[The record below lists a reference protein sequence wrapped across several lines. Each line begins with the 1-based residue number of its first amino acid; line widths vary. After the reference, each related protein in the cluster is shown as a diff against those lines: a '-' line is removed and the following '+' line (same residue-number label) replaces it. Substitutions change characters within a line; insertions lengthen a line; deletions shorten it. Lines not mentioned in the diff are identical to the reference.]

1 MTARL
6 KQLYSK
12 EVAGKLLK
20 QLAAK
25 NLFAVPRLSKIVL
38 NSGIGEAKKAEG
50 AKALENMTQV
60 MAAITGQK
68 PVVTRAKKSISNFGI
83 RRGQSIGCRVTLRG
97 DIMYEFLDRLVSI
110 VLPRVRDFKGVS
122 TKSFDG
128 RGSYTLGL
136 REQGIFPEVK
146 FEWIDKPRGMNVTF
160 VTTGK
165 SSAETRELLALL
177 GVPFQRS

>member
-6 KQLYSK
+6 KQRYSK
-12 EVAGKLLK
+12 DISGKLMQ
-20 QLAAK
+20 QLGAK
-25 NLFAVPRLSKIVL
+25 NLLAVPRLSKIVL
-38 NSGIGEAKKAEG
+38 NAGIGEAKKAEG

-68 PVVTRAKKSISNFGI
+68 PVVTHAKKSISNFGI

-97 DIMYEFLDRLVSI
+97 NIMYEFLDRLVSL

-122 TKSFDG
+122 IKSFDG
-128 RGSYTLGL
+128 RGTYTLGL
-136 REQGIFPEVK
+136 REQGIFPEVR
-146 FEWIDKPRGMNVTF
+146 FEWIDKPRGMNVTL

-165 SSAETRELLALL
+165 TTAETRELLAQL

>member
-12 EVAGKLLK
+12 D
-20 QLAAK
+20 LAAK
-25 NLFAVPRLSKIVL
+25 LMKQLGVKNLLAVPRLSKIVL

-50 AKALENMTQV
+50 AKALENMTHV
-60 MAAITGQK
+60 MAAISGQK

-97 DIMYEFLDRLVSI
+97 ETMYEFLDRLVSL

-122 TKSFDG
+122 TRSFDG

-136 REQGIFPEVK
+136 REQGIFPEVRY
-146 FEWIDKPRGMNVTF
+146 EWIDKPRGMNVTL

-165 SSAETRELLALL
+165 STAETKELLAQL